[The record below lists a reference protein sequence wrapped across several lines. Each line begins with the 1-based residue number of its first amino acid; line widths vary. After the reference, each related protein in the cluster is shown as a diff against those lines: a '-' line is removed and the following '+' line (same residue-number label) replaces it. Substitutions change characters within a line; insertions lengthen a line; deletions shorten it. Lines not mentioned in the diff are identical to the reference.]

1 MRKKDGNDEEKKRYS
16 SWLGSYK
23 QQVLTN
29 DPKTTFIHAGFASV
43 CSSICDSHIEHQF
56 LKRPTVGLCDALA
69 CCGYIGFRIQQ
80 ATQPNMKC
88 LKSKIRLS
96 WMLHVTREL
105 QRQTLTSR
113 TFSSLAPPCETS
125 SDTSCSCFTR

>member
-1 MRKKDGNDEEKKRYS
+1 
-16 SWLGSYK
+16 
-23 QQVLTN
+23 
-29 DPKTTFIHAGFASV
+29 
-43 CSSICDSHIEHQF
+43 
-56 LKRPTVGLCDALA
+56 
-69 CCGYIGFRIQQ
+69 
-80 ATQPNMKC
+80 MKC

-125 SDTSCSCFTR
+125 SDTSCSCFTRWLKSVIHWMTVQPRGTV